1 MFRKMRRLKNSL
13 HVSSAEF
20 QMLLFAFVL
29 FMVGAMAYVWPNI
42 KMINLAY
49 EFQAIQKEHRDL
61 IKENRLLKLEK
72 ESLQSL
78 SRIQALSKTRL
89 GFQEPDKDQIVT
101 IFLK

>member
-1 MFRKMRRLKNSL
+1 MFRQVRQLKNRL
-13 HVSSAEF
+13 HVSSSEF

-49 EFQAIQKEHRDL
+49 EFQSIQKEHRDL
-61 IKENRLLKLEK
+61 LRENSLLKMER
-72 ESLQSL
+72 ESLRSL
-78 SRIQALSKTRL
+78 HRILALSKTRL
-89 GFQEPDKDQIVT
+89 GLYEPDKNQVVT